1 MKYIKK
7 LAGEIPAFSFAF
19 YKLSDNTLGT
29 ESKHHKS
36 AYLSKTIYTQFKTGN
51 NEGTAKGTAQ
61 TLVNTGLVGI

>member
-36 AYLSKTIYTQFKTGN
+36 AYLSQTIYTQFKTGN

-61 TLVNTGLVGI
+61 TLVNTGLVVI